1 MQMVNVRPSAK
12 VNDDEYNL
20 LQDRDRCETGDP
32 DIEQCSVLDE
42 EEEKKNKAAKKG
54 KPFNYINI
62 ISLSLS
68 LSLLIQNV
76 PLVTTTC
83 TNELNSVSSS
93 SYYFLLFCRSC
104 RPGCF

>member
-1 MQMVNVRPSAK
+1 MQSVNVRPSAK

-68 LSLLIQNV
+68 LSLSL
-76 PLVTTTC
+76 
-83 TNELNSVSSS
+83 SSHS
-93 SYYFLLFCRSC
+93 KRAACHNNLYK
-104 RPGCF
+104 